1 MAGCL
6 LIHIGVDLT
15 KEALWDSYSYGSFD
29 VFEYGSVVAI
39 TIVMTAYGMTAGL
52 ALGVFNAALTFTLQ
66 SGRHVS
72 PIRSIRTARMLR
84 SSKLRAHD
92 INDILDIHS
101 RHISIFQLQGYL
113 FFGNA
118 TILAA
123 KVDELLQKRKN
134 FEIKFIVLD
143 FTLVLAIDSSAA
155 ETIANIY
162 RICERNKVKLCYSRG
177 SPQGFPCAVEL
188 SSRLRNLNPKS
199 EKNENDTNNIEHP
212 DNTDNL
218 EFSDMNT
225 DIDTSMDMGKEDYD
239 YDDKKKNNNDNYDYD
254 LHISNSKNN
263 LDENDNL
270 KNNQFHSD
278 GNIVRNILKLTKI
291 KKFKL
296 LDKNDGNDVDESVH
310 VSNSL
315 DEGLEWLVYI
325 WICV

>member
-1 MAGCL
+1 MYIHLYTYINIYKYMYMYLHISICIYTCLSVTYFKCNGGGRVGGLLLAGATFVFYFIGPSAVFYIPRCMAGCL

-72 PIRSIRTARMLR
+72 PIRSIRTARTLR

-155 ETIANIY
+155 ETIGLCVHIHVCTLLIFTFIY
-162 RICERNKVKLCYSRG
+162 
-177 SPQGFPCAVEL
+177 
-188 SSRLRNLNPKS
+188 
-199 EKNENDTNNIEHP
+199 
-212 DNTDNL
+212 
-218 EFSDMNT
+218 
-225 DIDTSMDMGKEDYD
+225 
-239 YDDKKKNNNDNYDYD
+239 
-254 LHISNSKNN
+254 
-263 LDENDNL
+263 
-270 KNNQFHSD
+270 
-278 GNIVRNILKLTKI
+278 
-291 KKFKL
+291 
-296 LDKNDGNDVDESVH
+296 
-310 VSNSL
+310 
-315 DEGLEWLVYI
+315 VYI
-325 WICV
+325 SRFMYVYVYVHIYAHIYSLIQIYIYICSKHLPHL